1 MATGAVSR
9 GGRDHPAL
17 ALGFGPGLGWEG
29 GIVLTLLAEETVL
42 PCSPPVHPLY
52 YLLKVSGPLQP
63 VLTGGEVSKIIKFLQ
78 VL

>member
-1 MATGAVSR
+1 MATGAVSQ

-17 ALGFGPGLGWEG
+17 TLGFGPGLRWEG
-29 GIVLTLLAEETVL
+29 RTVLTFLVEETVL
-42 PCSPPVHPLY
+42 PCSPPVYPLY

-63 VLTGGEVSKIIKFLQ
+63 GLTGREVSKIIKFLQ